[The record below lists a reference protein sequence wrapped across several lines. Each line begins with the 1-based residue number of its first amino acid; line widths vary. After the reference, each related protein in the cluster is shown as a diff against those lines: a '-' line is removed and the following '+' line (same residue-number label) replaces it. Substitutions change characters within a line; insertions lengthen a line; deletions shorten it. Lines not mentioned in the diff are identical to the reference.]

1 MPYVGHNVRR
11 SQRCQNTRYNWD
23 NSRKIWVSGQTNT
36 FTVDV
41 LADTVSSSTK
51 RPEPKGWKPPS
62 AYDRTLYF
70 YTPMPGYRQ
79 SWAPGGTP
87 VYYDAGVVWTG
98 VFGPLPES
106 VPASVRTAMHFQVLD
121 KVKAQKMDLGTTI
134 AEFPKTARMVGRA
147 ATNIANSIRYARRG
161 NFLAAFEAV
170 GLDYR
175 DKFRPVKDVS
185 KNWLALQYG
194 WTPLMLDVES
204 ACDVLSTGL
213 GDWRYGATAKRPFPY
228 GFDPSAVG
236 SQIVTR
242 TGERH
247 LKLRL
252 DFQVDNSR
260 AMTFSQLGL
269 TNAAAIAWE
278 LVPFSF
284 VADWF
289 VPIGDWLGALHLGM
303 FATFKGGTFTD
314 YINIVDTH
322 VGERSLSSG
331 WLTVGSYGHR
341 RRYIRVKRELIS
353 SYLPS
358 IIATPDFSLSL
369 KQMASGLSL
378 LQEVVVRGKR

>member
-1 MPYVGHNVRR
+1 MPYVGHFVMRDQN
-11 SQRCQNTRYNWD
+11 CQNTRFNWD
-23 NSRKIWVSGQTNT
+23 NSRGTWVQGGSNS
-36 FTVDV
+36 FDV
-41 LADTVSSSTK
+41 NVLFDIVSSSTK
-51 RPEPKGWKPPS
+51 RPVPSGWKPPS
-62 AYDRTLYF
+62 AYERTLY
-70 YTPMPGYRQ
+70 YHTPMPGYRQ
-79 SWAPGGTP
+79 SWAPNGTP
-87 VYYDAGVVWTG
+87 VYYDTG
-98 VFGPLPES
+98 VIWSDIFGPLPEN
-106 VPASVRTAMHFQVLD
+106 VPDSVRTAMHFQVLD
-121 KVKAQKMDLGTTI
+121 RVKAQKMDLGTTI
-134 AEFPKTARMVGRA
+134 AEFPKTARMVGQA

-161 NFLAAFEAV
+161 NFSAAFESV
-170 GLDYR
+170 GLDGL
-175 DKFRPVKDVS
+175 RPIRDVS

-204 ACDVLSTGL
+204 TCNVLSNGL
-213 GDWRYGATAKRPFPY
+213 GDWRYGATAKRPYPY

-236 SQIVTR
+236 SHIVTR
-242 TGERH
+242 TGVRH

-252 DFQVDNSR
+252 DFQIDNAQ
-260 AMTFSQLGL
+260 AMTYSQLGL
-269 TNAAAIAWE
+269 TNPVAIAWE

-314 YINIVDTH
+314 FINIVDTH
-322 VGERSLSSG
+322 VGERTLSSG

-341 RRYIRVKRELIS
+341 RRYIKVKRELIS

-358 IIATPDFSLSL
+358 IIAKPDFSLSL